1 MNQTIADYK
10 QLNQWSKVTRIP
22 FRTEYSTLISSV
34 HFKFEMY
41 RRHVRSDIFWIIIWL
56 ISGHTINISCQW
68 ISARYYMRRAS
79 LRQAMFWHNGF
90 NMGPK
95 PLYLGSLSDRHN
107 PRYLYSLLFLFL
119 LLMLAMIYY
128 LSHKLLPFPF
138 KCVSKRVKKTRL
150 ATALLLLWLWFGS
163 DHQIAMLTWFLS
175 K

>member
-79 LRQAMFWHNGF
+79 LRQVMFWHKGF

-95 PLYLGSLSDRHN
+95 PLYLGSISDTILDISIVFCFCFCCWCWQWYTIY
-107 PRYLYSLLFLFL
+107 PISSSPFL
-119 LLMLAMIYY
+119 LSA
-128 LSHKLLPFPF
+128 FP
-138 KCVSKRVKKTRL
+138 RGLKKH
-150 ATALLLLWLWFGS
+150 A
-163 DHQIAMLTWFLS
+163 
-175 K
+175 